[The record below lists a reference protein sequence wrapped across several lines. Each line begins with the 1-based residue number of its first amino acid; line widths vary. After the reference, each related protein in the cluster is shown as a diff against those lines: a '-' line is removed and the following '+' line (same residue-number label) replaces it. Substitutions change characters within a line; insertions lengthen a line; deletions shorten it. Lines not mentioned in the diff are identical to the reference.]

1 MQSEKAADSTTP
13 ESPVERRQRFPLKLP
28 CTLRI
33 SETAIFV
40 TLSGMFLAACTAA
53 LALRMGR
60 LFVHFI
66 TGIHPDELVGFLS
79 FLAVVAAIYLTAAF
93 FSIEIVVQRLRRQ
106 DVLRKGWS
114 AWLRRSVLV
123 LATAGVACMAY
134 GYFVEPYWP
143 DVTRTTVAT
152 ARLTAGSRPIRIV
165 HISDLHCDPVP
176 RLEKRL
182 PDLVKGEQP
191 DLILF
196 TGDAINSPAGL
207 PVFKRCLTELS
218 AIAPTYTVRGNWDA
232 FYWNNLDLFG
242 KTGALELKGEAISL
256 TVKGSRLCLAGAP
269 VGQPGAKEKAL
280 SMVPPGMLSIFL
292 YHYPSAVVEAAQA
305 KIDLLCA
312 GHTHGGQVALPLYG
326 ALITLSKLGKQYE
339 AGLYRLQDTWI
350 YVTRGIGMEGGPAPR
365 VRFCARP
372 EISVID
378 LVPETARPR

>member
-1 MQSEKAADSTTP
+1 MQPDKATDVTRSG
-13 ESPVERRQRFPLKLP
+13 SPVERRKRFALALP
-28 CTLRI
+28 CTLSI
-33 SETAIFV
+33 SETAVFL
-40 TLSGMFLAACTAA
+40 TLASMFLAACAAA

-66 TGIHPDELVGFLS
+66 TSIHPDELVGFLS
-79 FLAVVAAIYLTAAF
+79 FIAVVALVYLSAAVF
-93 FSIEIVVQRLRRQ
+93 LIEMVVKRLRRQ
-106 DVLRKGWS
+106 HVLRKGWS

-123 LATAGVACMAY
+123 LAATGVACMAY

-152 ARLTAGSRPIRIV
+152 PRLPAGSRPIRIV

-176 RLEKRL
+176 RLEERL
-182 PDLVKGEQP
+182 PDLVKRQHP

-207 PVFKRCLTELS
+207 PVFRRCLTELS
-218 AIAPTYTVRGNWDA
+218 AIAPTYAVRGNWDA
-232 FYWNNLDLFG
+232 FYWNDLDLFG

-256 TVKGSRLCLAGAP
+256 TVNGNRLCVAGAP

-280 SMVPPGMLSIFL
+280 SAVPPGMLSIFL
-292 YHYPSAVVEAAQA
+292 YHYPSAIVEAAQA

-378 LVPETARPR
+378 LVPESARPR